1 MAYQYL
7 PTLQTST
14 NGASGNLIAG
24 SANQSIRIWQ
34 IMAANSVSTAA
45 LLTVGTTAA
54 GNAWTTTVAVPG
66 NSTVVLP
73 ASGVP
78 YVIADVNTNVTYAG
92 VNGSLTIQ
100 AYFTKGLGG

>member
-24 SANQSIRIWQ
+24 SAGQSIRVWQ

-54 GNAWTTTVAVPG
+54 GNAWTMTAVVPG

-73 ASGVP
+73 ATGVP
-78 YVIADVNTNVTYAG
+78 YVIADVNTNITYAG
-92 VNGSLTIQ
+92 LNGTLTIQ
-100 AYFTKGLGG
+100 AYFSKGAGG